1 MEILTENDYTN
12 FPIAEYMLNTNPMVY
27 CNNQDRFLNDFILLE
42 NYRVKAYFAVKS
54 EGLLNEE
61 NRVEIE
67 DKIFGLLS
75 EILSTMIQNEE
86 NMQNNHGVGVI
97 KIDDAYFAQ
106 LLEKYFGI
114 VSDKRFEEFNNT
126 YWEDLHNMVCGTLSI
141 AEELLCNLEFTSLN
155 HEDVEK
161 IQAAIDELKYA
172 YSSTDTSFIEEAMT
186 NLQEII
192 MLPHIEMCGN
202 KGTSN
207 RINFVSTRKQY
218 PKN

>member
-42 NYRVKAYFAVKS
+42 NYHVKTYLAVKS
-54 EGLLNEE
+54 EGLLNKE
-61 NRVEIE
+61 NREEIE
-67 DKIFGLLS
+67 NKIFGLLS
-75 EILSTMIQNEE
+75 EILSTMIQNDE

-114 VSDKRFEEFNNT
+114 VSDKRFEELSNT
-126 YWEDLHNMVCGTLSI
+126 YWEDLDNRVCGTLSI
-141 AEELLCNLEFTSLN
+141 AEELLGNLKFTGLN
-155 HEDVEK
+155 HEGVEK
-161 IQAAIDELKYA
+161 IQAAIDDLKYA
-172 YSSTDTSFIEEAMT
+172 YSSTDTSFIEETMKR
-186 NLQEII
+186 LQDII
-192 MLPHIEMCGN
+192 ILPHIEMSGN
-202 KGTSN
+202 KGIPS

>member
-141 AEELLCNLEFTSLN
+141 AEELLGNLEFTRLN

-218 PKN
+218 PEN